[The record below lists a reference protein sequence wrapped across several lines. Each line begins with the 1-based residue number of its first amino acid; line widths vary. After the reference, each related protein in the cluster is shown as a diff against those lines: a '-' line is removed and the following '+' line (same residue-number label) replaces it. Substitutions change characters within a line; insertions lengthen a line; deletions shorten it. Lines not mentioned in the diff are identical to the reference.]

1 MLNKQRVIGCL
12 TLVCFFLNAINQ
24 PVVLTS
30 SIHQRLVL
38 KQLVI
43 GGLIKINQPIVLTK
57 QSWR

>member
-1 MLNKQRVIGCL
+1 MF
-12 TLVCFFLNAINQ
+12 FFLNAINQ

>member
-12 TLVCFFLNAINQ
+12 TLVFFFNPINQ